1 MLGSALVEV
10 QIRGHVIQAPTPR
23 MQQVLQ
29 LVQKQR
35 PKTRAMAGGGM
46 VSFQVFCAGLNIFY
60 KLVVSNGMDLRVGL
74 LLLMFFSIFLAPLA
88 YFIESWG
95 GSMISLLAC
104 CSLSWLVTICISCIW
119 VRLDHIKIVHNR
131 SGIFDFRSM
140 WNWVLGIVVLVLLQ
154 FNPLSCKSWCV
165 VLWFAAPNAD
175 SWMQNSFYWL
185 ALLGQLEIVVLYFS
199 MK

>member
-88 YFIESWG
+88 YFIES
-95 GSMISLLAC
+95 
-104 CSLSWLVTICISCIW
+104 
-119 VRLDHIKIVHNR
+119 
-131 SGIFDFRSM
+131 
-140 WNWVLGIVVLVLLQ
+140 
-154 FNPLSCKSWCV
+154 
-165 VLWFAAPNAD
+165 
-175 SWMQNSFYWL
+175 
-185 ALLGQLEIVVLYFS
+185 
-199 MK
+199 